1 MAWRNVP
8 PFASGEAP
16 RNPATPHG
24 ATQQM
29 ELIPVVNHVDVSSRK
44 FAVSAPFYGGLS
56 DRLIPYRPK
65 ITHHCQ
71 RSLYGVPIARF
82 HLVASSPSWQW
93 SVCSTFCLFS
103 AWAGKAPYL

>member
-56 DRLIPYRPK
+56 DRLIPCRSKNKTPRPA
-65 ITHHCQ
+65 IFVWG
-71 RSLYGVPIARF
+71 SIPLSGEFPLLAV
-82 HLVASSPSWQW
+82 VG
-93 SVCSTFCLFS
+93 LF
-103 AWAGKAPYL
+103 YLLFVFGLGW

>member
-56 DRLIPYRPK
+56 DRLIPYRQKKTPRPA
-65 ITHHCQ
+65 IFVWGT
-71 RSLYGVPIARF
+71 Y
-82 HLVASSPSWQW
+82 SSIPLSGEFPLLA
-93 SVCSTFCLFS
+93 VVGLF
-103 AWAGKAPYL
+103 YLLFVFGLGW